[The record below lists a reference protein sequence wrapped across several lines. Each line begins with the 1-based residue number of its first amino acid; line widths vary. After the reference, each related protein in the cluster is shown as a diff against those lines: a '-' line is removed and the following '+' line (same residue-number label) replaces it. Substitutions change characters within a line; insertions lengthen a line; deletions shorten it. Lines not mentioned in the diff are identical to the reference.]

1 MGRPS
6 PFCNLSRRRGKLP
19 CKAGRLLDSSEATR
33 SALHRLEE
41 RADKREVEAV
51 RVDRLG
57 PLACTR
63 VDEFA
68 GELPC
73 VPCRRPSGLTVS
85 KILSRLVT
93 IVVRAPLFHVRP
105 GLELSPLWPRD
116 VGRNSGCH

>member
-57 PLACTR
+57 PLACPS

-68 GELPC
+68 GDLAC
-73 VPCRRPSGLTVS
+73 VYCRCPSVPTVS
-85 KILSRLVT
+85 KILSRLMAS
-93 IVVRAPLFHVRP
+93 VVCAPSF
-105 GLELSPLWPRD
+105 
-116 VGRNSGCH
+116 